1 MLSARE
7 VNTSVRPMTSF
18 QIGCLG
24 LTQKAGVGVF
34 ALNISLWQSTSRKNA
49 KAGCVHK
56 WAFHQSI
63 ILHFPSQENS
73 TVVATVVCPRR
84 FWAVQM

>member
-1 MLSARE
+1 MLSVRG
-7 VNTSVRPMTSF
+7 VNTSVRPDDFRLVWMSGSYS
-18 QIGCLG
+18 QGRGWG
-24 LTQKAGVGVF
+24 LE
-34 ALNISLWQSTSRKNA
+34 LDISLWQSTSRKNA

>member
-1 MLSARE
+1 MLSVRG
-7 VNTSVRPMTSF
+7 VNTSTFRPNDFLLVWMSGSYSQGRGWVR
-18 QIGCLG
+18 
-24 LTQKAGVGVF
+24 A
-34 ALNISLWQSTSRKNA
+34 ISLWQSTSQKNA
-49 KAGCVHK
+49 KAGRVLK
-56 WAFHQSI
+56 WTFHQFI

>member
-1 MLSARE
+1 MLSVRG
-7 VNTSVRPMTSF
+7 VNTSIFRPNDSLLVWMSGSYS
-18 QIGCLG
+18 QGRG
-24 LTQKAGVGVF
+24 W
-34 ALNISLWQSTSRKNA
+34 ALAISLWQSTSQKNA
-49 KAGCVHK
+49 KAGRVLK
-56 WAFHQSI
+56 WTLHQFI